1 MCSDEMLPDAD
12 SQPWE
17 DEIVA
22 EVRAARDRLAAAV
35 GYDLDRHW
43 EQLKALEADE
53 RARGRV
59 FLAPPGRSGAA
70 A

>member
-1 MCSDEMLPDAD
+1 MCSDEMLSDAD
-12 SQPWE
+12 SLSWE

-22 EVRAARDRLAAAV
+22 EVRATRDRLAAAV
-35 GYDLDRHW
+35 DYDLDRHW
-43 EQLKALEADE
+43 EQLKALEVEE